1 MKRSTWIWLWVG
13 AVFGWITAIGNIIN
27 LFVAEQRAEYG
38 IGILIASVFVG
49 IAIGWFCTKKVRGIP
64 LPPASP
70 KTVNINRAGLEG
82 DGVETAAVQILFRD
96 VQPIDLSV
104 VSLRSLYTYSWPF
117 DKEPVIG
124 QWVRVIGMDGLT
136 TAVIAALGVGE
147 AAEGMELVPV
157 SEIIPDTEVQEMLQR
172 RAETRG
178 LWFKQALDVLSGAAF
193 GQTPVEGHLTVPP
206 LDGRTNSRDEADT
219 FGKGWWKLYKEAEQ
233 DQLPED
239 IIKAFK
245 QAAETWFS
253 RRDNLR

>member
-1 MKRSTWIWLWVG
+1 
-13 AVFGWITAIGNIIN
+13 
-27 LFVAEQRAEYG
+27 
-38 IGILIASVFVG
+38 
-49 IAIGWFCTKKVRGIP
+49 
-64 LPPASP
+64 
-70 KTVNINRAGLEG
+70 
-82 DGVETAAVQILFRD
+82 
-96 VQPIDLSV
+96 
-104 VSLRSLYTYSWPF
+104 
-117 DKEPVIG
+117 
-124 QWVRVIGMDGLT
+124 
-136 TAVIAALGVGE
+136 
-147 AAEGMELVPV
+147 MELVPV

-172 RAETRG
+172 RAEARG